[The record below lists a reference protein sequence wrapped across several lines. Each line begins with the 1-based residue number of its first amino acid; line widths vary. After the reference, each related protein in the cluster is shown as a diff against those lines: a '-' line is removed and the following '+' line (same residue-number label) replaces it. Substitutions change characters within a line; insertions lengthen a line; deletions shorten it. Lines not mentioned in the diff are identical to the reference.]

1 MLYAAYGLGS
11 KTGGYAES
19 AEVGSGDPSLS
30 VDEGGSRVETETAQ
44 SYELGAKMLLL
55 DGAAT
60 LNLALFYT
68 EVEDFQETSFL
79 VTAAGAQFLT
89 RNIDVESQG
98 LEFDGVWQA
107 TDSLRLTAG
116 ATFADAT
123 HSDDGSKLAQAP
135 ELTGSVGALFDTQIT
150 SGFRLEVSGFL
161 RYRDEMVSQINE
173 TFPSDSFT
181 SIDMNISVVEID
193 DRWKLSL
200 IGTNITD
207 ETVTDFSGPPAGPVG
222 ALFGAPTGDQGITA
236 DAPSPLRTIR
246 LQATYNF

>member
-1 MLYAAYGLGS
+1 
-11 KTGGYAES
+11 
-19 AEVGSGDPSLS
+19 
-30 VDEGGSRVETETAQ
+30 
-44 SYELGAKMLLL
+44 MLLA
-55 DGAAT
+55 DGSAT
-60 LNLALFYT
+60 LNVALFFT
-68 EVEDFQETSFL
+68 EVDDFQETSFL

-98 LEFDGVWQA
+98 IEFDGIWQA
-107 TDSLRLTAG
+107 TDSLRLSAG
-116 ATFADAT
+116 FTFADAT

-135 ELTGSVGALFDTQIT
+135 ELTGSIGAHFETQIT
-150 SGFRLEVSGFL
+150 SGLRLSASGYA

-181 SIDMNISVVEID
+181 SFDLNVTVAEND
-193 DRWKLSL
+193 DRWRLSL
-200 IGTNITD
+200 IGTNLTD
-207 ETVTDFSGPPAGPVG
+207 EVVTDFSGPPAGPVG